1 MAVPALLEEVQLTL
15 THGHIRE
22 RDLPK
27 LHSLPQIP
35 RFWFHEA
42 VYIPQ
47 DTSIRPFQVDLRASA
62 LHWTEC

>member
-1 MAVPALLEEVQLTL
+1 MAVPALSEEAQLTL
-15 THGHIRE
+15 IHGHIRG

-35 RFWFHEA
+35 RFWFHKA

-47 DTSIRPFQVDLRASA
+47 DTSIGPFQVDFWASV
-62 LHWTEC
+62 LH